1 MFIVIRIIIWF
12 SFYFKHYF
20 ISKLLLGKYE
30 NFIKKDYNPI
40 DLKNKFY
47 PHYFSYTLFFILV
60 LSLFSI
66 LVLLNQ
72 PKPYGIIMLNISN
85 ILIMLVFFTFIFNFI
100 TIYNLKIKLTKKTLF
115 KSFKISLIMG
125 LMLFLASM
133 INLVIFGL
141 VFISIFLFQFGYGL

>member
-1 MFIVIRIIIWF
+1 MEHKKIMNILMAFLLNFPFMIYFLQFIKDFKSYYTLIII
-12 SFYFKHYF
+12 SFFIINYF

-40 DLKNKFY
+40 DLK
-47 PHYFSYTLFFILV
+47 
-60 LSLFSI
+60 
-66 LVLLNQ
+66 
-72 PKPYGIIMLNISN
+72 
-85 ILIMLVFFTFIFNFI
+85 
-100 TIYNLKIKLTKKTLF
+100 IKLTKKTLF
-115 KSFKISLIMG
+115 KSFKINLIMG